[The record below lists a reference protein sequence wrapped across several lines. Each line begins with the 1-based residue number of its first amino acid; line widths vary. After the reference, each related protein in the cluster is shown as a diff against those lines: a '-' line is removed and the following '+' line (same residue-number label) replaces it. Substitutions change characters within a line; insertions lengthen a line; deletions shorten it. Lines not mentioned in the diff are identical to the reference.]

1 MGGRIMPVIEID
13 EDVWRELQRRAVPLV
28 DTPNT
33 VLKGVLGLDGKK
45 QATPQGNVV
54 EIQLNNLD
62 TYCRKWA
69 LIPVHKDKRHF
80 FPGLQVKFKL
90 ETDVGPLN
98 AHVSSA
104 PKGTPIG
111 EPDAG
116 VYITGGL
123 RQWYEKHPQLKDGD
137 KVRIEC
143 LKPDEQYKLSI
154 I

>member
-1 MGGRIMPVIEID
+1 MPVIEID

-28 DTPNT
+28 DIPNT
-33 VLKGVLGLDGKK
+33 VLKRVLGLNGKK

-69 LIPVHKDKRHF
+69 LIPVPRDKRRF
-80 FPGLQVKFKL
+80 FPGYKEKFIL
-90 ETDVGPLN
+90 ETDIANLT
-98 AHVSSA
+98 ARVSSA

-111 EPDAG
+111 APDAG

-143 LKPDEQYKLSI
+143 LKLGEQYKLSI
-154 I
+154 V